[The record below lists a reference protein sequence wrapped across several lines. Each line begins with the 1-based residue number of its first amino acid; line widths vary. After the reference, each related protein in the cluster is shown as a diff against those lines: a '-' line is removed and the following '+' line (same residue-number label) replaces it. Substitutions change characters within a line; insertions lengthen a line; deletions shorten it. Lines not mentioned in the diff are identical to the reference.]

1 MTDQNTQI
9 GRYQIEEFVGSGTY
23 AVVYRARDTILQRVV
38 ALKVLK
44 PVWARDPEISERF
57 LREAQAA
64 ANLIH
69 PQIAWVYDFG
79 EDQERRYFA
88 ARFIDGVPLDRV
100 LNEHGALT
108 WQAAR
113 QVLAEIG
120 SGLDFAHSAGI
131 IHRDVKPQNILISTQ
146 DGAVLTDFGLTKA
159 AHESKKLTQPGA
171 IVGTPQYIPPEIWN
185 GEAPTRAVDQYA
197 MGCIF
202 FEMITGKMLFEGRVI
217 ETILKGQMNTGKL
230 LGSRTDDLPDGVFEV
245 LSKALAARPQDRFP
259 SLAAFSEALAA
270 LERGE
275 TPVLDN
281 TEAASAADLS
291 GEEPASA
298 DVPAEELPDEPRI
311 DAETQRYRRSTGG
324 LSSTGRLEAEDEW
337 RTRLEHVYRRI
348 NPLSTGRLRPTGAYR
363 LVFTFADAQTGED
376 EPGEVLM
383 IDRERIII
391 GRSSASDVVVEY
403 PDVSR
408 QHASLILAED
418 GYYLKDLRSTNGT
431 YVNGER
437 VLKDVLLK
445 PGDEIR
451 LGSSVRFIFQG
462 EVDS

>member
-1 MTDQNTQI
+1 MTDQFTQI
-9 GRYQIEEFVGSGTY
+9 GRYQIEDFVGSGTY
-23 AVVYRARDTILQRVV
+23 AIVYRALDTVLQRTV

-44 PVWARDPEISERF
+44 PVWARDPEVSERF

-69 PQIAWVYDFG
+69 PHIAWVYDIG
-79 EDQERRYFA
+79 EDQERRYIA
-88 ARFIDGVPLDRV
+88 ARFIDGVPLDRL

-108 WQAAR
+108 WQSAC
-113 QVLAEIG
+113 QVLSEIG
-120 SGLDFAHSAGI
+120 SGLDFAHSVGI
-131 IHRDVKPQNILISTQ
+131 IHRDVKPQNILISDQ

-185 GEAPTRAVDQYA
+185 GEQPTRAVDQYA

-217 ETILKGQMNTGKL
+217 ETILKGQMNTRKL
-230 LGSRTDDLPDGVFEV
+230 LGDRTGDLPAGIFGV
-245 LSKALAARPQDRFP
+245 LSKALAARPEDRFP

-275 TPVLDN
+275 SQVLDSAG
-281 TEAASAADLS
+281 EFPAGEQAAGQGAPPVESKPS
-291 GEEPASA
+291 
-298 DVPAEELPDEPRI
+298 EPRL

-324 LSSTGRLEAEDEW
+324 LSPTGRLDESAEW
-337 RTRLEHVYRRI
+337 RSRLERVYRRI
-348 NPLSTGRLRPTGAYR
+348 NPLSTGRLRPSGSYR
-363 LVFTFADAQTGED
+363 LVFTFVDAQSGED
-376 EPGEVLM
+376 EPGEVLI
-383 IDRERIII
+383 IDREKIVI

-408 QHASLILAED
+408 QHASLILTDD
-418 GYYLKDLRSTNGT
+418 GCRLKDLRSTNGT
-431 YVNGER
+431 FLNDER
-437 VLKDVLLK
+437 VLSEVLLN

-462 EVDS
+462 DVSR

>member
-1 MTDQNTQI
+1 MTDQQTQI
-9 GRYQIEEFVGSGTY
+9 GRYLIEDFVGSGTY
-23 AVVYRARDTILQRVV
+23 AIVYRARDTVLQRVV

-44 PVWARDPEISERF
+44 PVWARDPEVSERF

-69 PQIAWVYDFG
+69 PQIAWVYDMG
-79 EDQERRYFA
+79 EDQERRYIA
-88 ARFIDGVPLDRV
+88 ARFIDGVSLDRV
-100 LNEHGALT
+100 LNEHGALS
-108 WQAAR
+108 WQSAC

-120 SGLDFAHSAGI
+120 SGLDFAHSVGI
-131 IHRDVKPQNILISTQ
+131 IHRDVKPQNILLSSK

-185 GEAPTRAVDQYA
+185 GEPPTRAVDQYA

-217 ETILKGQMNTGKL
+217 ETILKGQMNTRRL
-230 LGSRTDDLPDGVFEV
+230 LGNRSEELPAGVFEV
-245 LSKALAARPQDRFP
+245 LSKTLSARPQDRFP

-275 TPVLDN
+275 TPVLD
-281 TEAASAADLS
+281 S
-291 GEEPASA
+291 
-298 DVPAEELPDEPRI
+298 PAEQPAAGSEEVQPAPPADQLPDGAQI
-311 DAETQRYRRSTGG
+311 NADTQRYRRGTGG
-324 LSSTGRLEAEDEW
+324 LSATGRLENGEEW
-337 RTRLEHVYRRI
+337 RTRLERVYRRI
-348 NPLSTGRLRPTGAYR
+348 NPLSTGRLRPSGSYR
-363 LVFTFADAQTGED
+363 LVFTFADAQSGED
-376 EPGEVLM
+376 EPGEVLV
-383 IDRERIII
+383 IDREKIVI
-391 GRSSASDVVVEY
+391 GRSSTSDVVVEY

-408 QHASLILAED
+408 QHASLILTE
-418 GYYLKDLRSTNGT
+418 GGCRLKDLRSTNGT
-431 YVNGER
+431 FVNNAR
-437 VLKDVLLK
+437 VLDEVLLK

-462 EVDS
+462 DVS